1 MIFKYLYAVLTAVA
15 FLLACPQRALAAD
28 PRTTAAGSFS
38 AVQVAGALPV
48 ELRQVPDSAGIVIIS
63 ASERALPFVKVSN
76 TDGTLCIHF
85 DGHGRDLPLAS
96 EVRAIRAYYGHDMRQ
111 LLLTGSCRVVAA
123 GMHTSDDLTV
133 VVTGGGS
140 LTLDRIDC
148 RNFTASLTGSG
159 HIGLNGLR
167 TRNAGTSVAG
177 SGSLSAAGIDATAFN
192 CTISGSGS
200 ASVEG
205 HVADASLALRG
216 SGQLNA
222 SSLMAGALDISVTG
236 SGTVSYNRV
245 AKEVKIISG
254 HDNGGT
260 VTYRQ

>member
-1 MIFKYLYAVLTAVA
+1 M
-15 FLLACPQRALAAD
+15 
-28 PRTTAAGSFS
+28 
-38 AVQVAGALPV
+38 
-48 ELRQVPDSAGIVIIS
+48 
-63 ASERALPFVKVSN
+63 
-76 TDGTLCIHF
+76 
-85 DGHGRDLPLAS
+85 
-96 EVRAIRAYYGHDMRQ
+96 
-111 LLLTGSCRVVAA
+111 
-123 GMHTSDDLTV
+123 
-133 VVTGGGS
+133 
-140 LTLDRIDC
+140 
-148 RNFTASLTGSG
+148 
-159 HIGLNGLR
+159 
-167 TRNAGTSVAG
+167 AG